1 MIEKILSSQEKG
13 ERVMPSA
20 ASQVKH
26 PYVNIRRG
34 VCGGKPVVAGTR
46 IPVWAIAGWL
56 RKGYSAEKIQ
66 REIYPSVGLAEIYDA
81 LSYYYDHKEEIDQ
94 QVAENSLSPREARR
108 RQAQWR
114 QSHSS

>member
-1 MIEKILSSQEKG
+1 
-13 ERVMPSA
+13 MPSV

-26 PYVNIRRG
+26 PYVIKRRG
-34 VCGGKPVVAGTR
+34 VCGGKPIIAGTR

-56 RKGYSAEKIQ
+56 RKGYAAEKIQ
-66 REIYPSVGLAEIYDA
+66 REIYPSLGMAEIYDA

-94 QVAENSLSPREARR
+94 QLAENSLSPQEARR

-114 QSHSS
+114 RSHSS